1 MDAKQYQLEAART
14 LIDKP
19 DFEITSQEIMILWC
33 TIGLSGE
40 SGEISELVKKG
51 ILHQHGLS
59 AEKLF
64 KEIGDCL
71 WYIAALCNLFDFDMG
86 KVMQSN
92 IDKLKVRY
100 PNGFNSQDSISR
112 KDVSNGG

>member
-1 MDAKQYQLEAART
+1 MDANQYQLLAART

-19 DFEITSQEIMILWC
+19 DFEITDKHIMIMWC
-33 TIGLSGE
+33 AIGLSGE

-51 ILHQHGLS
+51 ILHQHGLDEQKMS
-59 AEKLF
+59 

-71 WYIAALCNLFDFDMG
+71 WYLAGLCTVLHLDMG
-86 KVMQSN
+86 QVMQEN
-92 IDKLKVRY
+92 IDKLKLRY

-112 KDVSNGG
+112 KDVNHG